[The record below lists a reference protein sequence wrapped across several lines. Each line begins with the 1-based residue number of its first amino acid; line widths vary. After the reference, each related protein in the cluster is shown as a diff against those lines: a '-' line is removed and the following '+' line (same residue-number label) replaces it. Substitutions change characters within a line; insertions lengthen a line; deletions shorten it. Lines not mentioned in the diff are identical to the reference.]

1 MRTTMKEL
9 LESGVHFGHQTR
21 RWNPKMAKYIF
32 AERNG
37 IYIIDLQKTLRMLE
51 SACDYVQEIAAQGGT
66 VLFVGTKRQSQE
78 AVIEEATRCQ
88 MFYVS
93 HRWLGGMLTNFQTIR
108 RSIQRLEKLE
118 ADESNGVFDQL
129 PKKEVIRLAREK
141 TKLTNNLTGIK
152 SMKRSPDAVVITDTR
167 KEHTAILESNK
178 LGIPVIGIVD
188 TNCDPQLI
196 DFPIPGN
203 DDAIRAIRLICSVVA
218 TSIIEG
224 RGTASEGADVQEVVQ
239 PETAIEGDEQEIV
252 ETSAKVEE
260 SATDDEGGTPTE
272 AVEAAATPTP
282 PKRRKRTSSKT
293 KKAETESAPQ
303 EVEAAV
309 TEPVSG
315 DSATKVEGE
324 VEVEPASKPAGRKRR
339 TSTKSKK
346 ADAEIATPEA
356 ETVATEPTSKD
367 GATDEKAASD
377 GADATAKPARRKR
390 RTSTKSK
397 KADAETATA
406 EAETAATEPTSKDS
420 AAEEKADSDEADATA
435 KPARRR
441 RRTSTKSKKADAE
454 DAEATASDAP
464 ASSAANT
471 ADESTEAEA

>member
-1 MRTTMKEL
+1 MKEL

-51 SACDYVQEIAAQGGT
+51 TACDYVQDIAAEGGT

-78 AVIEEATRCQ
+78 AVVEEATRCQ

-118 ADESNGVFDQL
+118 ADEANGVFDQL
-129 PKKEVIRLAREK
+129 PKKEVIRLARER

-152 SMKRSPDAVVITDTR
+152 AMKRSPDAVIITDTR

-203 DDAIRAIRLICSVVA
+203 DDAIRAIRLICSVLA

-224 RGTASEGADVQEVVQ
+224 RGSASEGADISEAMEAEAVAESDE
-239 PETAIEGDEQEIV
+239 PETAETSVERQINATEGEGDSPAD
-252 ETSAKVEE
+252 TAKAE
-260 SATDDEGGTPTE
+260 ATARRPQ
-272 AVEAAATPTP
+272 
-282 PKRRKRTSSKT
+282 RRK
-293 KKAETESAPQ
+293 
-303 EVEAAV
+303 
-309 TEPVSG
+309 
-315 DSATKVEGE
+315 
-324 VEVEPASKPAGRKRR
+324 R

-346 ADAEIATPEA
+346 ADTEIEPKEA
-356 ETVATEPTSKD
+356 EAAVAQSVTEDSATETK
-367 GATDEKAASD
+367 TEDEAKP
-377 GADATAKPARRKR
+377 KPARRKR
-390 RTSTKSK
+390 RTSTKIKKADAKTEAPEVEPAATGSISEDSATGDNVEPVETEPAPKPARRKRRTSAKTK
-397 KADAETATA
+397 KADAETAEATA
-406 EAETAATEPTSKDS
+406 PDTPASSTAS
-420 AAEEKADSDEADATA
+420 ASDEA
-435 KPARRR
+435 
-441 RRTSTKSKKADAE
+441 
-454 DAEATASDAP
+454 
-464 ASSAANT
+464 
-471 ADESTEAEA
+471 TEAEA